1 MNPIKISIL
10 VSILIFVV
18 GGCAYQDGGEVKLTA
33 NLILEN
39 HSDETIYSLRVSE
52 DNESWG
58 DNRFLIQYP
67 TGLPPGYKFYLTL
80 ETCDKEI
87 NMRIDFFQLGTN
99 LFTDTETAYF
109 ECNRTV
115 TWRITSKGEGEVFY

>member
-1 MNPIKISIL
+1 MNSIRVSIL
-10 VSILIFVV
+10 VSIFVSIL
-18 GGCAYQDGGEVKLTA
+18 GGCALQDGGEVKLTA

-39 HSDETIYSLRVSE
+39 QSDETIYTLKVSE

-58 DNRFLIQYP
+58 DNRFSIQYP

-80 ETCDKEI
+80 ETCDKTMSMQI
-87 NMRIDFFQLGTN
+87 SFFQLGTD
-99 LFTDTETAYF
+99 LFKDTETAYF

-115 TWRITSKGEGEVFY
+115 TWRISSKGEGKVFY